1 MFCSL
6 LRKLYFSLNVSI
18 TKYINY
24 IDKTMINNVNI
35 TKCTTR
41 IKGMHVNLLVLVRE
55 LGGIDVVIITA
66 AIIATAGVTTIG
78 DADRVILGLGVG
90 VIRADLF
97 LGQFSLFGL
106 TYSSKETSS
115 SGWSDMSRGGVTVII
130 V

>member
-1 MFCSL
+1 
-6 LRKLYFSLNVSI
+6 
-18 TKYINY
+18 
-24 IDKTMINNVNI
+24 
-35 TKCTTR
+35 
-41 IKGMHVNLLVLVRE
+41 MHVNLLVLLVRE

-90 VIRADLF
+90 VVRADLF

-130 V
+130 VQPPHLQSGHKCGVVVEPALVVVV